1 MTVMLAARAHPGAS
15 SLQLDK
21 IDLPKPGPHDVLIKV
36 ASAGLAPGMMALLA
50 RGAFK
55 HLPTTAGHEAAGT
68 VESVGAEVDSAL
80 LGQRVRVHP
89 MLACRSCVYCRT
101 DREQMCAES
110 AMIGHA
116 AFGNGSLE
124 LYARYHDGGL
134 AEYIRVPDW
143 LVDVL
148 PDNVSFDVG
157 AKVHDMANAVR
168 ALKLTALPLG
178 GTLVVTA
185 ATGTMGTA
193 TIKLARFFGAGRL
206 ILVGRSAERL
216 AAVRPLAG
224 SLPVETIALEE
235 LGPDWAKTQELTR
248 RIRALAPA
256 GAEAVIDYIPD
267 GPASTQALTSLAQGG
282 TLVHMGGNSMPFTI
296 PAVAIMVNLW
306 RIVGTRACTRTD
318 SDEVLRLLAT
328 GALQAEDLITH
339 RFPLT
344 DIVDGLTAM
353 QQRQDPMWMG
363 VVKP

>member
-1 MTVMLAARAHPGAS
+1 MTVMLAARAHQNSS
-15 SLQLDK
+15 SLQLEK
-21 IDLPKPGPHDVLIKV
+21 IEVPVPGPHDVLIKV
-36 ASAGLAPGMMALLA
+36 VSAGLAPGMMALLA

-55 HLPTTAGHEAAGT
+55 HLPTTAGHEAAGV

-80 LGQRVRVHP
+80 LGQRVRIHP

-116 AFGNGSLE
+116 AFGNGALE

-134 AEYIRVPDW
+134 AEYIRLPHW

-193 TIKLARFFGAGRL
+193 TIKLAHFFGAGRL

-235 LGPDWAKTQELTR
+235 LGPEWAKTQELTR
-248 RIRALAPA
+248 RIRALAPT
-256 GAEAVIDYIPD
+256 GADAVIDYISD

-282 TLVHMGGNSMPFTI
+282 TLVHMGGNSMPFPI

-353 QQRQDPMWMG
+353 QQRQEPMWMG
-363 VVKP
+363 VINP

>member
-1 MTVMLAARAHPGAS
+1 
-15 SLQLDK
+15 
-21 IDLPKPGPHDVLIKV
+21 
-36 ASAGLAPGMMALLA
+36 
-50 RGAFK
+50 
-55 HLPTTAGHEAAGT
+55 
-68 VESVGAEVDSAL
+68 
-80 LGQRVRVHP
+80 
-89 MLACRSCVYCRT
+89 
-101 DREQMCAES
+101 
-110 AMIGHA
+110 
-116 AFGNGSLE
+116 
-124 LYARYHDGGL
+124 
-134 AEYIRVPDW
+134 VPDW

-178 GTLVVTA
+178 GTVVVTA

-216 AAVRPLAG
+216 AAVRALAG

-363 VVKP
+363 VVKF